1 MAKYKIEWTE
11 EKYKRFI
18 KEGRGQGEGK
28 DYKPWLT
35 IHDFPSMGRAT
46 RIFGWK
52 TQRIHHLFSDLQLRY
67 FYLLDW
73 EDSVIDIREHYPLLD
88 LQESICNGVNNEIG
102 DFVDR
107 KTKVPYVLST
117 TFLITIC
124 NSNGQIQ
131 YVARS
136 LKNAS
141 QLEKKTTLKRLE
153 AERRYW
159 ESKNI
164 DWGIVTNKDINV
176 TRAKNI
182 EWLHSMGNEGIYD
195 GIIDSQY
202 AELADGLL
210 YRFIDS
216 KQPVRRILSKFE
228 EDYGLDRGMGILL
241 FKKLLIDKR
250 VGVDM
255 DKPIDLNILA
265 ESLILKHDGK
275 EIKLCSTR

>member
-1 MAKYKIEWTE
+1 ME
-11 EKYKRFI
+11 
-18 KEGRGQGEGK
+18 
-28 DYKPWLT
+28 
-35 IHDFPSMGRAT
+35 
-46 RIFGWK
+46 
-52 TQRIHHLFSDLQLRY
+52 
-67 FYLLDW
+67 W

-216 KQPVRRILSKFE
+216 KQPVRRILSKLRRIMAWIEGWGF
-228 EDYGLDRGMGILL
+228 YYL
-241 FKKLLIDKR
+241 KAID
-250 VGVDM
+250 
-255 DKPIDLNILA
+255 
-265 ESLILKHDGK
+265 
-275 EIKLCSTR
+275 

>member
-1 MAKYKIEWTE
+1 
-11 EKYKRFI
+11 
-18 KEGRGQGEGK
+18 
-28 DYKPWLT
+28 
-35 IHDFPSMGRAT
+35 MGRAT

-67 FYLLDW
+67 FYLLEW

-141 QLEKKTTLKRLE
+141 QLEKQLLK
-153 AERRYW
+153 
-159 ESKNI
+159 
-164 DWGIVTNKDINV
+164 D
-176 TRAKNI
+176 
-182 EWLHSMGNEGIYD
+182 
-195 GIIDSQY
+195 
-202 AELADGLL
+202 
-210 YRFIDS
+210 
-216 KQPVRRILSKFE
+216 
-228 EDYGLDRGMGILL
+228 
-241 FKKLLIDKR
+241 
-250 VGVDM
+250 
-255 DKPIDLNILA
+255 
-265 ESLILKHDGK
+265 
-275 EIKLCSTR
+275 